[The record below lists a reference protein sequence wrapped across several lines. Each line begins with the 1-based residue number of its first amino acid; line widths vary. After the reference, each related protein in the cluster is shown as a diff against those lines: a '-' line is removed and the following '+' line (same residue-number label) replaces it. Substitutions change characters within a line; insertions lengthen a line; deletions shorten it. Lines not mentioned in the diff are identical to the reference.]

1 MFEEYKKHVAER
13 AENGIPAKPLT
24 AQQVRELI
32 ALLENKRCEDR
43 EALINL
49 LINQVSP
56 GVDAAAKVKAE
67 FLDKIIKAKTSEFG
81 ITPQD
86 AITILGTMQG
96 GYNIQPLIDSLDDS
110 NWLS

>member
-32 ALLENKRCEDR
+32 TLLENKQCEDR
-43 EALINL
+43 SLINL

-67 FLDKIIKAKTSEFG
+67 FLDELSKQKQVNSVLRQRTLSPFWV
-81 ITPQD
+81 PCR
-86 AITILGTMQG
+86 
-96 GYNIQPLIDSLDDS
+96 
-110 NWLS
+110 WL

>member
-96 GYNIQPLIDSLDDS
+96 ATIFSRSLIRWTIV

>member
-1 MFEEYKKHVAER
+1 MSLSAQKME
-13 AENGIPAKPLT
+13 PAKPLT

-32 ALLENKRCEDR
+32 ALLENKQCEDR

-67 FLDKIIKAKTSEFG
+67 FLDKIIKTKTSEFG
-81 ITPQD
+81 ITPRTLLLFLEPCRG
-86 AITILGTMQG
+86 AIIFSRSLIRWTIL
-96 GYNIQPLIDSLDDS
+96 